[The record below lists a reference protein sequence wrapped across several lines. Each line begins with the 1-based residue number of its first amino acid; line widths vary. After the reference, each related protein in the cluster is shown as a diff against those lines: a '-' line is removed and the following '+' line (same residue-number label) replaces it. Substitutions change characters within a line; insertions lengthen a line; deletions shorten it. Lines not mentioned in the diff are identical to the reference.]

1 MMHMIQTAATLGVPS
16 VEDTATTTTT
26 SCDTNT
32 FYKTTMVDGLETPYP
47 PTAPAYCT
55 RQSVKEMDAVSK
67 DVTRKEL
74 DKLNPS
80 PHGRP
85 PLPTTP
91 LPSSSAASSNITCI
105 PATEYNPDMHRMMCK
120 YADKQ
125 QELCSQICD
134 INRRLQKK
142 QDESMDAEDAY
153 RKKLSDLQDS
163 LEHLREINEANEE
176 ELADLSSKSEA
187 DTLVAAQYKERTER
201 AWRRLP
207 QYLFLFMGLYTA
219 FLPHAE
225 PLLTALLGWGFP

>member
-1 MMHMIQTAATLGVPS
+1 MMNMIQTAASVGIPS
-16 VEDTATTTTT
+16 ADDT

-32 FYKTTMVDGLETPYP
+32 FYKTYKTTLVDGLETPYP

-55 RQSVKEMDAVSK
+55 RQSVKDMDAVSK

-74 DKLNPS
+74 DKLNP

-85 PLPTTP
+85 PLPTAP
-91 LPSSSAASSNITCI
+91 LPFSHVTCTPAA
-105 PATEYNPDMHRMMCK
+105 EYNPDMHRMMCM

-142 QDESMDAEDAY
+142 QDESMDAEDTY

-163 LEHLREINEANEE
+163 LSHLREINEANEDD
-176 ELADLSSKSEA
+176 LADLSVKLKLG
-187 DTLVAAQYKERTER
+187 TLAAAQYKQTSERM
-201 AWRRLP
+201 WKRLP
-207 QYLFLFMGLYTA
+207 QYMVVFVGLYTA
-219 FLPHAE
+219 LLLHAE
-225 PLLTALLGWGFP
+225 QISAALFSWGFP